1 MAKTFDWSIQQ
12 GVKGA
17 ELLNSWEGG
26 FLIQKAEVLRATD
39 AGAALIELLM
49 SADRSVAAAQARA
62 AFNSGTM
69 TQEGLDVFLGALGA
83 AVPGANGTP
92 LGARQKEADA
102 LGLGEA
108 YSLTTSYALNVF
120 RSATLFE
127 GNRIRAVM
135 AGPELGFPWIP
146 VTALGVAAI
155 IGTSWVGAS
164 FVVQKL
170 KSEVRLT
177 ATKLEYAG
185 KIYALNQHNQQQ
197 AVLGKP
203 YAKPAEFGSLQGPI
217 DAERSASRAPWIAAG
232 ALAAL
237 AVVEYRK
244 KGKTTTATTRHPAPL
259 VRVANPRR
267 GRRTVAKPK
276 RRRAAKAA
284 TAKRRAH
291 PNTYAG
297 AASDAQLSSM
307 RANSLTRKAPKGQ
320 AQKVHALDK
329 HAEAKAYQYAAARRA
344 TEEGRRAQRAMHARS
359 AAAHGST
366 WLDLIDT
373 LERTPAN
380 EKRIEELYHTSKE
393 RARAFEGGHPMVI
406 EHLDNAADYA
416 QWLEM
421 LARERGDAKQ
431 GLRWE
436 RNQRADV
443 DAAWELDP
451 RKKKN
456 PNPARKRNPTKKRRA
471 KEATTARRCKKCAG
485 GACPVHQKGKK
496 FGHDKRPAKYAGI
509 RRDQFGFA
517 DRWMYPL
524 NTVKRVQAAA
534 RFFGKYCD
542 RYPAK
547 MRNEIAR
554 NIDKAEKKFKIGKYE
569 KKA

>member
-92 LGARQKEADA
+92 LGARQNEADA

-164 FVVQKL
+164 FVAQKL

-244 KGKTTTATTRHPAPL
+244 KGKTTTTTTRQPAPL

-267 GRRTVAKPK
+267 GRRTAAKPK
-276 RRRAAKAA
+276 RRKARRWKESEYRGNKYRGRPGKGAQANRWTNWEIEAWRGEFGWRPVTGQATRESVATSLGAYSMEPRAPKKNPTNKHGIGMAKQPNGQWLALTTVDSKYFKTERGA
-284 TAKRRAH
+284 VNWLKRRGYG
-291 PNTYAG
+291 P
-297 AASDAQLSSM
+297 
-307 RANSLTRKAPKGQ
+307 
-320 AQKVHALDK
+320 
-329 HAEAKAYQYAAARRA
+329 
-344 TEEGRRAQRAMHARS
+344 
-359 AAAHGST
+359 
-366 WLDLIDT
+366 
-373 LERTPAN
+373 
-380 EKRIEELYHTSKE
+380 
-393 RARAFEGGHPMVI
+393 GGEI
-406 EHLDNAADYA
+406 L
-416 QWLEM
+416 
-421 LARERGDAKQ
+421 
-431 GLRWE
+431 
-436 RNQRADV
+436 
-443 DAAWELDP
+443 
-451 RKKKN
+451 N

-509 RRDQFGFA
+509 RRDQFGFP

-524 NTVKRVQAAA
+524 NTAKRVQAAA